1 VHNLEDK
8 KQLIFRSA
16 HELFSK
22 KGFKDTNVPEITNLA
37 GVAVGTFYNY
47 YNSKDEIFL
56 DVFNFENEQIKKD
69 LFSSITPD
77 DDPISTMTRMMI
89 RSRDLISSNLI
100 LREWYNK
107 DLYSKMEKHFYESYS
122 NNRMNEFMQTYLAEL
137 IQQWQTEGKI
147 RTDLDSGMVL
157 ALFNSTIYVDMHK
170 TEIGIQY
177 FPQLTYK
184 LIEYIMK
191 GVTDCSDLSVTHS
204 G

>member
-1 VHNLEDK
+1 MEDK
-8 KQLIFRSA
+8 KQLIFRA
-16 HELFSK
+16 ARELFSTN
-22 KGFKDTNVPEITNLA
+22 GFKDTNIPEITKMA

-56 DVFNFENEQIKKD
+56 DVFNFENEQVKRD
-69 LFSSITPD
+69 LLSSIAPD
-77 DDPISTMTRMMI
+77 EDPINTMTRMMI
-89 RSRDLISSNLI
+89 ISRDIISSNLI

-107 DLYSKMEKHFYESYS
+107 DLYSRMEKHFFESNS
-122 NNRMNEFMQTYLAEL
+122 NNRMNEIMQTYLEGM
-137 IQQWQTEGKI
+137 IEQWQAEGKI
-147 RTDLDSGMVL
+147 RNDLDSGMVL
-157 ALFNSTIYVDMHK
+157 ALFNSTIYVDMQK

-191 GVTDCSDLSVTHS
+191 GLTDCSDITISRS

>member
-1 VHNLEDK
+1 
-8 KQLIFRSA
+8 
-16 HELFSK
+16 
-22 KGFKDTNVPEITNLA
+22 
-37 GVAVGTFYNY
+37 
-47 YNSKDEIFL
+47 
-56 DVFNFENEQIKKD
+56 
-69 LFSSITPD
+69 
-77 DDPISTMTRMMI
+77 MTRMMI
-89 RSRDLISSNLI
+89 LSRDLISSNLI

-107 DLYSKMEKHFYESYS
+107 DLYSKMEKHFFESNS
-122 NNRMNEFMQTYLAEL
+122 NNRMNEIMQTYLAEL
-137 IQQWQTEGKI
+137 IHQWQTEGKI

-191 GVTDCSDLSVTHS
+191 GVTDGSDLSVTHS